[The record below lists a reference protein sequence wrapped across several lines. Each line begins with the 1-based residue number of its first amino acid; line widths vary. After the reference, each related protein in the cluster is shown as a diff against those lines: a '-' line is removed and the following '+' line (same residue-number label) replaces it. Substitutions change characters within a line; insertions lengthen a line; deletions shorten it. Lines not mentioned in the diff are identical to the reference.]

1 MKRARA
7 AQDKEKRRQDFLAA
21 AAGLFEAG
29 DYSSVTMSQIAAQ
42 AGLSKGTVYLY
53 FKSKEELFLQLLVDE
68 LEDWFAQLAE
78 GLPLLQGQPIPVF
91 AKGFVATLRARPQL
105 TRLLALMHLVF
116 ETHLDADSAKVF
128 KLRLQGMMLPAGA
141 QLETVLDLQEGQG
154 MRLLLHAHAL
164 TVGLH
169 QMTRTSPIVQEVVH
183 SSPELLPLALDF
195 HEELERAVEVLVRGH
210 AGR

>member
-7 AQDKEKRRQDFLAA
+7 AQDKEKRRQDFLVAA
-21 AAGLFEAG
+21 SGLFDAG
-29 DYSSVTMSQIAAQ
+29 DYSSVTMSQIAAK

-68 LEDWFAQLAE
+68 LEEWFGQLTQN
-78 GLPLLQGQPIPVF
+78 LPLMQGQPVAVF

-105 TRLLALMHLVF
+105 TRLLALMHLVL
-116 ETHLDADSAKVF
+116 ENQLDAESAKVF

-141 QLETVLDLQEGQG
+141 QLERVLGMPEGQG
-154 MRLLLHAHAL
+154 LRLLLHAHAL

-169 QMTRTSPIVQEVVH
+169 QMTSTSPVVQEVVE
-183 SSPELLPLALDF
+183 SSPELEPLRLDF
-195 HEELERAVEVLVRGH
+195 FEELERAIEVLIRGH
-210 AGR
+210 AGP

>member
-7 AQDKEKRRQDFLAA
+7 AQDKEKRRQNFLEA

-29 DYSSVTMSQIAAQ
+29 DYASVTMSQIAAQ

-68 LEDWFAQLAE
+68 LDDWFGQLAQ

-91 AKGFVATLRARPQL
+91 SKGFVATLRARPQL
-105 TRLLALMHLVF
+105 TRLLSLMHLVL
-116 ETHLDADSAKVF
+116 ETHLDAESAYAF
-128 KLRLQGMMLPAGA
+128 KLRLQEMMLPAGA
-141 QLETVLDLQEGQG
+141 QLETVLGLEQGQG
-154 MRLLLHAHAL
+154 MRLLLHTHAL
-164 TVGLH
+164 TIGMH

-183 SSPELLPLALDF
+183 SSPELSPLRLDF
-195 HEELERAVEVLVRGH
+195 YEELERAVEVLVRGH
-210 AGR
+210 AGP